1 MAGRLRSK
9 SDLLIYCSPDASVRS
24 RENDGVQLQQ
34 QHCVF
39 YSTLLLSLRAVD
51 LIPCYCYER
60 EWSVADLTCRGVD
73 GNRQRWGRRCLL
85 GDGAIPP
92 AGRRGT
98 AVAAGRV
105 GAPGGARA
113 ACLRRTAP
121 PPAWR
126 PRVPPVP
133 LRWARAVRVFTVRE
147 VPPAVFF
154 TLAVR
159 RRRNVRGAHRT
170 LVWPRGV
177 GLYVPVHVVPVGFAP
192 SPTKGTRP
200 GSLSRAGQNP
210 WRARVCHDSRR
221 YRARCV
227 VHRSQAGSRDE
238 PSSRCGGA

>member
-1 MAGRLRSK
+1 
-9 SDLLIYCSPDASVRS
+9 
-24 RENDGVQLQQ
+24 
-34 QHCVF
+34 
-39 YSTLLLSLRAVD
+39 
-51 LIPCYCYER
+51 
-60 EWSVADLTCRGVD
+60 
-73 GNRQRWGRRCLL
+73 
-85 GDGAIPP
+85 
-92 AGRRGT
+92 
-98 AVAAGRV
+98 V

-210 WRARVCHDSRR
+210 WRARAYVTTHDAIGLGVWCIGRR
-221 YRARCV
+221 QGAV
-227 VHRSQAGSRDE
+227 TSHRPGVGGRNGGSR
-238 PSSRCGGA
+238 PSFSRPAGDLPLHR